1 MLAPWQGSWAKD
13 FDVLNLPAVRS
24 EIATESLVYSI
35 RKFHGRIYATGIQGH
50 ILWSEDDGETWTQ
63 AQVPVRSSILDIHF
77 PTPDK
82 GWAVGHE
89 GLILHSVDAGKTWEK
104 QYDGL
109 RYGTE
114 GLAYY
119 QKLALQYPRD
129 PYYSYLVEEMQFAIE
144 QGADKPLFKVYFHS
158 DTHGHAFGAYGMLL
172 RTRDGGQNWEH
183 VLHATE
189 NDSFY
194 HLFDFAPLPEPG
206 RFFIAGEAGLLMI
219 GDSNR
224 RKAVRVENVP
234 WEGSFFTSVAAADGR
249 IVLGGLRGRLFS
261 TADEGKSW
269 SEAQKPASSSLVDSV
284 RLADGRLVFAGM
296 AGDLLVSS
304 DHGTSFSRLPIS
316 SGTRVYTLA
325 EGPSGTLLVGG
336 PDGIHKLTL
345 PQ

>member
-1 MLAPWQGSWAKD
+1 
-13 FDVLNLPAVRS
+13 
-24 EIATESLVYSI
+24 
-35 RKFHGRIYATGIQGH
+35 
-50 ILWSEDDGETWTQ
+50 
-63 AQVPVRSSILDIHF
+63 
-77 PTPDK
+77 
-82 GWAVGHE
+82 
-89 GLILHSVDAGKTWEK
+89 
-104 QYDGL
+104 
-109 RYGTE
+109 
-114 GLAYY
+114 
-119 QKLALQYPRD
+119 
-129 PYYSYLVEEMQFAIE
+129 
-144 QGADKPLFKVYFHS
+144 
-158 DTHGHAFGAYGMLL
+158 
-172 RTRDGGQNWEH
+172 
-183 VLHATE
+183 
-189 NDSFY
+189 
-194 HLFDFAPLPEPG
+194 LFDFAPLPEPG